1 MKKLAWLAAFL
12 FATTLQAQVVEPIV
26 DRQAMEVFGESIA
39 RAFNERDLEA
49 ASALIDVKGLGV
61 RAARFMELKPSDE
74 ADYVRGLESVGTAR
88 LLGGLFKSLEA
99 GEGSVQFMRVTDT
112 RPMRALIR
120 FDLGDN
126 GFDYLEFVVDG
137 RSGRPRAVDWFQ
149 LSTGQLLSVT
159 IGGIGQL
166 FTTSDP
172 SLLGR
177 LLDIKN
183 VDKAQVATLRRIG
196 ELHRANKHAEAV
208 ALFHQLPE
216 QTANAR
222 IMLTLRAQYAA
233 FAEMQAEYESTLA
246 TMAKRYSD
254 DPATAF
260 MLIDHYFTVKD
271 YPKALTAL
279 EAVEKRVGKD
289 GVTTMLRATV
299 YFVSGDFANMLK
311 YSEESIG
318 LEPDRIQGYD
328 TRATALVG
336 LERHAAAVA
345 AYRDMESRFDLKFTR
360 EIFAADPAFGK
371 FMASD
376 DFRKWLPR

>member
-1 MKKLAWLAAFL
+1 
-12 FATTLQAQVVEPIV
+12 
-26 DRQAMEVFGESIA
+26 
-39 RAFNERDLEA
+39 
-49 ASALIDVKGLGV
+49 
-61 RAARFMELKPSDE
+61 
-74 ADYVRGLESVGTAR
+74 
-88 LLGGLFKSLEA
+88 
-99 GEGSVQFMRVTDT
+99 MRVTDT
-112 RPMRALIR
+112 RPMRALVR

-183 VDKAQVATLRRIG
+183 VDKAQVVTLRRIG

-360 EIFAADPAFGK
+360 EIFAADPTFGK